1 MTKKHFRIKKY
12 RDRNRPNLKFV
23 VRSRLN
29 GKWERRFFAR
39 EAEAKTYVVQKEI
52 ELLNQGTEGLAF
64 PTELRVMAQ
73 RAANQLAEYNK
84 TISDAAD
91 YYLKHLAAESRSI
104 PVRQA
109 VDELIANRA
118 AAGFSKQY
126 RSDLQFRLGRFAK
139 AFSERM
145 IATITTNEIE
155 SWLES
160 LGVGPVTRN
169 TFRRDV
175 CTLFSFSLNRKYCAD
190 NPASATTRAKER
202 IEEVRA
208 FSVEQVR
215 RLLAASSA
223 ETLPFWAIGA
233 FAGLRPSE
241 IRRLEWSD
249 VDFDDALITV
259 RAGKTPKRFVKILPN
274 LLAWLTPYRDRFGKV
289 CPNNFRKRNAQ
300 DKTAAGLKNDW
311 PMNAL
316 RHSFG
321 SYWLAQF
328 NDINAL
334 ALEMGNSPAVILKH
348 YRKVVKPKDAARYWQ
363 IKPSASAAGKV
374 VAFRQA

>member
-1 MTKKHFRIKKY
+1 
-12 RDRNRPNLKFV
+12 
-23 VRSRLN
+23 
-29 GKWERRFFAR
+29 
-39 EAEAKTYVVQKEI
+39 
-52 ELLNQGTEGLAF
+52 
-64 PTELRVMAQ
+64 
-73 RAANQLAEYNK
+73 
-84 TISDAAD
+84 
-91 YYLKHLAAESRSI
+91 
-104 PVRQA
+104 
-109 VDELIANRA
+109 
-118 AAGFSKQY
+118 
-126 RSDLQFRLGRFAK
+126 
-139 AFSERM
+139 M